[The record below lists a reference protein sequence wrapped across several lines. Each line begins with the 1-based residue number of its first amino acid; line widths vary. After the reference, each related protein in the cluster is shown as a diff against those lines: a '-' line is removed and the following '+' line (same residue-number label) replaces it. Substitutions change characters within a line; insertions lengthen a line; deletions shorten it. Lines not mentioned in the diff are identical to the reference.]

1 MSRNDEFLKIL
12 SVLVSQP
19 SSGDPSPPE
28 SSAEDAQ
35 SPDAARA
42 AKGTEEK
49 KGRGARP

>member
-28 SSAEDAQ
+28 SCAEDARN
-35 SPDAARA
+35 PGAARP
-42 AKGTEEK
+42 AKGAEEK
-49 KGRGARP
+49 KGGGVRP